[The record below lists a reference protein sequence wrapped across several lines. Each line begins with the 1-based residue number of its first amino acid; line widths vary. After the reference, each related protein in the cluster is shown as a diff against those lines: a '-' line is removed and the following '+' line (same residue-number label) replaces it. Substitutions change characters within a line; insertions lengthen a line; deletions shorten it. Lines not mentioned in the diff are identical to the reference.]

1 MALRRTTEN
10 YLKTI
15 YLLSQRK
22 EVRGAYIAE
31 ELGISRPTVSVTLKA
46 MEKEGYLTTDEAH
59 VIHLTEQ
66 GKAVAQEIYERHV
79 TFQQLLTELGVDSR
93 TAAEGACEMEHAVS
107 PESYEALKQLMIQRA
122 KETKE
127 HDS

>member
-93 TAAEGACEMEHAVS
+93 TAAEDACEMEHAVS
-107 PESYEALKQLMIQRA
+107 PESYEALKQLIIQRA